1 MKGQTC
7 EKRLCPCSDS
17 YLTPKVLHLM
27 WMMRC
32 SSELVP
38 HSLPLN
44 TAIRKRIAQ
53 AGLRSISFV
62 SPRQEACSPTIS
74 GFATSSLPQGHAS
87 RLYHRQAVLRQG
99 LSTPSAFQPPPSP
112 QHAIVADGVGERSLQ
127 QEHLPPLRL
136 PVWER
141 VWQWRWHSGTRAG
154 SNLPLLLS
162 LHPQRPR

>member
-17 YLTPKVLHLM
+17 YLTPKVLQLM

-32 SSELVP
+32 SSEPVP
-38 HSLPLN
+38 RSLPIN
-44 TAIRKRIAQ
+44 SAIRKRIEQ

-87 RLYHRQAVLRQG
+87 RSYHRQPVLRQG
-99 LSTPSAFQPPPSP
+99 LYTPSAFQPPPSP

-127 QEHLPPLRL
+127 QEPLPPLR
-136 PVWER
+136 
-141 VWQWRWHSGTRAG
+141 
-154 SNLPLLLS
+154 
-162 LHPQRPR
+162 